1 MEVSPG
7 RDDGLMTNKVFL
19 TPEPVRLLESHGQ
32 SLIALVPNFVIN
44 ELQQDRDEQLQH
56 VLQSVQQRGG
66 QCLPTPW
73 TPHDEQ
79 CHAIALQWSDAT
91 RPHRL
96 GIDGAQQY

>member
-1 MEVSPG
+1 MDTSDQFRLKKPVVVDPSASMEASPG
-7 RDDGLMTNKVFL
+7 LDNGSMTTKVFL

-66 QCLPTPW
+66 QCLPTP
-73 TPHDEQ
+73 
-79 CHAIALQWSDAT
+79 
-91 RPHRL
+91 
-96 GIDGAQQY
+96 